1 MIHSYKVSCERD
13 NLRLIREFVGV
24 VLKSI
29 ALSEIEINQLILA
42 VDEVCSNLIIHSQQ
56 CNPEKS
62 IEIHIHHQPD
72 SILFE
77 LMDYNSE
84 HFDLSNYQKPNI
96 HQLVKERRKGGF
108 GLMLV
113 NNIMDHVEVAYEKKC
128 STWRMYKYLKPQKS

>member
-77 LMDYNSE
+77 LMDYN
-84 HFDLSNYQKPNI
+84 FLLSRHMSLEFFKI
-96 HQLVKERRKGGF
+96 LSVFQLYNPKAPIPSNPF
-108 GLMLV
+108 GQLLTPRV
-113 NNIMDHVEVAYEKKC
+113 PVFAILPA
-128 STWRMYKYLKPQKS
+128 RPL